1 MHPVRS
7 GKLFL
12 LAVFLVFSGC
22 RSTEPA
28 VQAPAHSTAT
38 HVIISDSVGTDAG
51 IEALVATYRQRLQ
64 EKVGEVIGTAAGT
77 FRTGK
82 PEGALGNLAADALLA
97 AAAPYKAQIAL
108 TNNGGL
114 RVPIEEGPVTVG
126 DLYELM
132 PFENK
137 LAMLTLTGVQV
148 DTLAQQLARIGGE
161 PVAGLS
167 FVISSGRAS
176 NIQVGGKPVDPA
188 GTYRLAT
195 SDYLAGVG
203 GSLSVLQQARRE
215 DTPVL
220 LRDAFIEYIRKAGT
234 IRPTLDGRIRRQ

>member
-1 MHPVRS
+1 MQPVRS
-7 GKLFL
+7 GKQLLIAFL
-12 LAVFLVFSGC
+12 LVLSGC
-22 RSTEPA
+22 RSTAPA
-28 VQAPAHSTAT
+28 VQAPATSTAT
-38 HVIISDSVGTDAG
+38 HVIVSDSVGVDAA
-51 IEALVATYRQRLQ
+51 IEAVVATYRQRLQ
-64 EKVGEVIGTAAGT
+64 EKVGEVIGTAAGS

-97 AAAPYKAQIAL
+97 AASPYNAQIAL

-148 DTLAQQLARIGGE
+148 DTLVQQLARIGGE
-161 PVAGLS
+161 PVAGIS
-167 FVISSGRAS
+167 FVISGGRAS
-176 NIQVGGKPVDPA
+176 DVRVGGQRVNPT

-215 DTPVL
+215 ETPVL

-234 IRPTLDGRIRRQ
+234 IRPMLDGRIRRQ